1 MLLIVMMP
9 HNESLPL
16 LQDKHQ

>member
-1 MLLIVMMP
+1 MLVY

-16 LQDKHQ
+16 LFLALTKQGV